1 MSGERCGRLAEKLR
15 SRTLVDRSQR
25 SPMNRYRN
33 SWSKQRQ
40 SFRGAQWIQVTWT
53 KARAPAPDGNQ
64 SKVQVRDEAG
74 HPVEDVGIPGE
85 VDALGAQDRVAEG
98 SGRSPRRP
106 AAVVGV
112 GRSNDHRTDVHLVA
126 LHDLAHVGKPK
137 RLEHAA
143 ETAREDDRGV
153 GRQLTQ

>member
-40 SFRGAQWIQVTWT
+40 SFRGAQWIQVTRT
-53 KARAPAPDGNQ
+53 QARAPAPDGNQ

-85 VDALGAQDRVAEG
+85 VDALGAEDRVTER

-112 GRSNDHRTDVHLVA
+112 GGSNDHITDVHFVA
-126 LHDLAHVGKPK
+126 LHDLANVGKRK
-137 RLEHAA
+137 RLDHAA
-143 ETAREDDRGV
+143 QTSRQKDRRLA
-153 GRQLTQ
+153 RQLTQ